1 MNTPHTEWCI
11 IRFAHGRFER
21 VKTGYKNMEN
31 AQKGIPAVARAYL
44 KKGGDRGAL
53 YAVGSYT
60 VGMSVARTEFRRYC
74 A

>member
-11 IRFAHGRFER
+11 IRFANGKFER

-31 AQKGIPAVARAYL
+31 AQKGIPAIAKAYIDG
-44 KKGGDRGAL
+44 GGDCNAT
-53 YAVGSYT
+53 YT
-60 VGMSVARTEFRRYC
+60 VGEYTVGNVVILDRFKRYC